1 MTWLPTNC
9 TRRQNGDADAAC
21 DQRIFDGRGAVFILH
36 EAAHRAYVRLLHVET
51 IQFRQFSHNSAIK
64 CEIRGTSAGRVVMRT
79 RPSASTRAQAA
90 TRTIFALT
98 AFSTSTV

>member
-64 CEIRGTSAGRVVMRT
+64 CEIRGTSAGGISYSRNLFGLT
-79 RPSASTRAQAA
+79 QESFCPSSAV
-90 TRTIFALT
+90 TIPSQRRQT
-98 AFSTSTV
+98 